1 MHPIRRSIAW
11 FQAHPFVADA
21 LLAAAVTAITL
32 PSVWSTPIGEGDT
45 DFRDPDVLG
54 VVLLVLSSSPI
65 AWRRRSP
72 FPTLVVVGTAA
83 VAYEALGYATQFST
97 VGVLIAL
104 YTAAAHLDR
113 RRSVQAALFTAVGL
127 AIVLLTAR
135 WEVTIGSI
143 ASNIV
148 IFATVWLIGD
158 NLQTRRANVAAL
170 RERAERAEQT
180 RAAEAQRAVAEER
193 TRIARELHDV
203 VAHSVSVM
211 LVQTGAARRVIDTD
225 PAQAAAALEAV
236 EATGREAMAEMRRL
250 LGVLR
255 EDGGPTGPAALAP
268 QPSLR
273 ELPTLIAHVAE
284 SGLVVTL
291 ATEGA
296 PRDLPAAV
304 GLSAYRI
311 VQEALTNALKH
322 AGPSASAVVSLRYRE
337 DEVEIEVADDGRGA
351 SVTGVANGSR
361 GHGLL
366 GMRERA
372 GLFGGEL
379 TAGPRAGG
387 GFVVRA
393 RLPISEA
400 AVG

>member
-1 MHPIRRSIAW
+1 MHPFRRPIAW
-11 FQAHPFVADA
+11 FQAHPFAADV
-21 LLAAAVTAITL
+21 LLAVAVTALTL
-32 PSVWSTPIGEGDT
+32 PSLWSTPTGEADT
-45 DFRDPDVLG
+45 NFRDPDVLG
-54 VVLLVLSSSPI
+54 VVLLVLSSAPI
-65 AWRRRSP
+65 AWRRRAP

-83 VAYEALGYATQFST
+83 VAYEAFGYPTQFST

-113 RRSVQAALFTAVGL
+113 RRSLQAATFTAVGL

-203 VAHSVSVM
+203 VAHSMSVM
-211 LVQTGAARRVIDTD
+211 LVQTGAARRVLDTD
-225 PAQAAAALEAV
+225 PAQATAALEAV
-236 EATGREAMAEMRRL
+236 EATGRDAMKEMRRL

-255 EDGGPTGPAALAP
+255 EDTAPSTLAP
-268 QPSLR
+268 QPSLD
-273 ELPTLIAHVAE
+273 
-284 SGLVVTL
+284 GLEALAQQFTEAGLDVTL
-291 ATEGA
+291 EVEGTER
-296 PRDLPAAV
+296 PLPAGV
-304 GLSAYRI
+304 ELSAYRI

-322 AGPSASAVVSLRYRE
+322 AGPGVSVVVKVRAAGDDL
-337 DEVEIEVADDGRGA
+337 EVQVVDDGRGA
-351 SVTGVANGSR
+351 AAQGNGSG
-361 GHGLL
+361 GHGVL

-372 GLFGGEL
+372 DVCGGEL
-379 TAGPRAGG
+379 VAGPRAGG
-387 GFVVRA
+387 GFEVRA
-393 RLPISEA
+393 RLPVVEGA
-400 AVG
+400 GA